1 MDQAYEDKLSGTI
14 PEDFWNR
21 KMEDWRN
28 EEQQIQMAIG
38 GLKDSNSS
46 DRLLDTKRI
55 LELAN
60 KASFLYFTQ
69 NSTEQAKLL
78 KLVLL
83 NCAIDEVSV
92 YPSYRKPF
100 DLIFKRAK
108 TKEWSALADD
118 LRTFI
123 SANDGDDSSHFV

>member
-1 MDQAYEDKLSGTI
+1 VIAAIREVDASK
-14 PEDFWNR
+14 PE
-21 KMEDWRN
+21 
-28 EEQQIQMAIG
+28 
-38 GLKDSNSS
+38 
-46 DRLLDTKRI
+46 RLLDAMRV

-69 NSTEQAKLL
+69 NPTEQAKLL

-108 TKEWSALADD
+108 TKEWSGRED
-118 LRTFI
+118 LNLSGFGGRL
-123 SANDGDDSSHFV
+123 SPQAKS